1 MAKPS
6 EKRRS
11 GGPKA
16 LAVSLSDVTRK
27 ALRHRSLAERGLIV
41 DWASIVGAETAAL
54 CHPVKLS
61 FTRRDRR
68 MDGLLA
74 LRVRPGQAT
83 RLQHMEPLLLERING
98 YFGYRAVARLRLQ
111 QGPLPEAG
119 GGAGGGG
126 AAEAQGAPTGG
137 DGTVPGLDPDSSLDP
152 ASILDPALGAAL
164 ARLGRAL
171 KKET

>member
-41 DWASIVGAETAAL
+41 DWAIICGAETAAL
-54 CHPVKLS
+54 CHPAKLS
-61 FTRRDRR
+61 FSRRDRR

-74 LRVRPGQAT
+74 LRVRAGQAT

-98 YFGYRAVARLRLQ
+98 YFGYRAVEKRTQTANLHATILE
-111 QGPLPEAG
+111 LL
-119 GGAGGGG
+119 
-126 AAEAQGAPTGG
+126 
-137 DGTVPGLDPDSSLDP
+137 GLDHQLLSWPHNGRDE
-152 ASILDPALGAAL
+152 
-164 ARLGRAL
+164 RLTDVYEAKVIDEL
-171 KKET
+171 IA

>member
-1 MAKPS
+1 MVKPS

-16 LAVSLSDVTRK
+16 LAVSLSEVTRK

-41 DWASIVGAETAAL
+41 DWTSIVGAETAAL

-119 GGAGGGG
+119 GGPTSAGGG
-126 AAEAQGAPTGG
+126 AAEARGAPSGG
-137 DGTVPGLDPDSSLDP
+137 DGTVPGLGP
-152 ASILDPALGAAL
+152 APSLDPALGAAL

-171 KKET
+171 KEET

>member
-1 MAKPS
+1 MANPS

-41 DWASIVGAETAAL
+41 DWTSIVGAETAAL

-119 GGAGGGG
+119 DGRTGDGRTGGNEAV
-126 AAEAQGAPTGG
+126 AAQGAPIGG
-137 DGTVPGLDPDSSLDP
+137 DGTVPGLDPASS
-152 ASILDPALGAAL
+152 IDPALGAAL

>member
-16 LAVSLSDVTRK
+16 LAVSLSAVTRK

-119 GGAGGGG
+119 GGDRTGGGG
-126 AAEAQGAPTGG
+126 DGEAPGAATGG
-137 DGTVPGLDPDSSLDP
+137 VEDETIPGLDPASS
-152 ASILDPALGAAL
+152 LDPALGAAL

-171 KKET
+171 KEET

>member
-41 DWASIVGAETAAL
+41 DWTSIVGAETAAL

-98 YFGYRAVARLRLQ
+98 YFGYHAVARLRLQ

-119 GGAGGGG
+119 GGPTSAGGG
-126 AAEAQGAPTGG
+126 AAEARGAPSGG
-137 DGTVPGLDPDSSLDP
+137 DGTVPGLDRAPS
-152 ASILDPALGAAL
+152 LDPALGAAL

-171 KKET
+171 KEET

>member
-16 LAVSLSDVTRK
+16 LAVSLSEVTRK

-68 MDGLLA
+68 MDGVLA

-83 RLQHMEPLLLERING
+83 RLLHMEPLLLERING

-119 GGAGGGG
+119 GGRASARTKEARDAPAG
-126 AAEAQGAPTGG
+126 ASTDAPTGG
-137 DGTVPGLDPDSSLDP
+137 DVTVPG
-152 ASILDPALGAAL
+152 LDPALGAAL

-171 KKET
+171 KEET